1 MDTRHHQQDE
11 SNELF
16 QEYSR
21 VEQVKKYISENI
33 ASDLSASIVSH
44 RFELSVSSL
53 HHLFK
58 NYQGQSYHHY
68 VEDARMKIAFYLI
81 TKEGKRIG
89 EAMYAT
95 GYKNRSTFRAAFKKK
110 FRQRPGLFRK

>member
-1 MDTRHHQQDE
+1 MNIGHHQQDE

-33 ASDLSASIVSH
+33 AGNLSASIVSQ
-44 RFELSVSSL
+44 RFELSISSL
-53 HHLFK
+53 QHLFK
-58 NYQGQSYHHY
+58 KYEGQTYHQY
-68 VEDARMKIAFYLI
+68 LEDIRMKTAFFLI
-81 TKEGKRIG
+81 TKEGKRIS

-95 GYKNRSTFRAAFKKK
+95 GYHNRPTFNEAFKKK
-110 FRQRPGLFRK
+110 FKHPPGHFRK